1 MKNASTITF
10 AVALLLTVTLS
21 GCAGVSREQ
30 TPAPT
35 EKIATPPLETLV
47 NRQIVSTLKQVESL
61 EGEIRDLRNIIEV
74 QQFELGNLKKRQREF
89 YDDLDFRVREQER
102 VTSSAYSNTGSVFTT
117 NPLPNNSSVL
127 DTLVPALLSTNQ
139 SGELSAAEQNTVLD
153 PTLSTQQQS
162 ILQNNTS
169 RMDQTGQ
176 SSVLV
181 APSQSDATTGRDTLA
196 EQAAYDSAF
205 DLLKAGQYEGAI
217 AGFENVIISYPDSE
231 FVDDSYYWIGEAHYV
246 TRAFERSYAVF
257 GQVVNDYPNS
267 QRVPDA
273 MLKIGYIQYERA
285 EYTVARQTL
294 NGLVQRFPGSRVAI
308 SAETR
313 LLKMDREGV

>member
-10 AVALLLTVTLS
+10 AAALLLTVTLS

-102 VTSSAYSNTGSVFTT
+102 VTSSAYSNTGSVTT
-117 NPLPNNSSVL
+117 NSLPNNSSVL
-127 DTLVPALLSTNQ
+127 DTPVPALPSTNQ
-139 SGELSAAEQNTVLD
+139 SDALSAAEQNTVLD
-153 PTLSTQQQS
+153 LTLSTQQQP

-169 RMDQTGQ
+169 QIDQTGQ
-176 SSVLV
+176 SPVLV
-181 APSQSDATTGRDTLA
+181 APSQSDATTARDTLA
-196 EQAAYDSAF
+196 EQTAYDSAF
-205 DLLKAGQYEGAI
+205 DLLKAGQYEDAI
-217 AGFENVIISYPDSE
+217 AGFENIIISYPDSE